1 MFSIF
6 LANYRKTHFCHIFPP
21 CCYVQLLLLTVIRL
35 PSHSSM
41 VVTGCGHTDFALGIP
56 CRVRA
61 LAEPVTEV
69 IVTCREQGEEVIKSF
84 GRRGIWRN

>member
-1 MFSIF
+1 MFATFF
-6 LANYRKTHFCHIFPP
+6 LTVSP
-21 CCYVQLLLLTVIRL
+21 CCYVPLLLKRPSTRL
-35 PSHSSM
+35 PSHSSL